1 MQYLIHK
8 TDSKKEAAGKILRQ
22 NGISGRTLKKIRQGA
37 GRILYQKR

>member
-1 MQYLIHK
+1 MQYFIHK

-37 GRILYQKR
+37 GRIIRKR